1 LSGLA
6 RLFHLPSAFRPSSL
20 RLGVA
25 DVHDLV
31 ARGALLV
38 DVRRPDDISAAL
50 DGAVR
55 IAPDEVPGRV
65 VEFRRDVAIVL
76 ACT

>member
-1 LSGLA
+1 
-6 RLFHLPSAFRPSSL
+6 
-20 RLGVA
+20 
-25 DVHDLV
+25 
-31 ARGALLV
+31 LLV
-38 DVRRPDDISAAL
+38 DVRRQDDVSAAL
-50 DGAVR
+50 EGAVR

>member
-1 LSGLA
+1 LSALT
-6 RLFHLPSAFRPSSL
+6 RRFHVPSAFRPSPF
-20 RLGVA
+20 RLAVA

-38 DVRRPDDISAAL
+38 DVRRQDDVSAAL
-50 DGAVR
+50 EGAIR

>member
-1 LSGLA
+1 LS
-6 RLFHLPSAFRPSSL
+6 RLTRRFHLPSAVRRSPFRI
-20 RLGVA
+20 GVT

-38 DVRRPDDISAAL
+38 DVRRQDDVSAAL
-50 DGAVR
+50 EGAIR